1 MSYWVY
7 ENWRAHGH
15 RATVHRG
22 ACGHCNDGS
31 GQGGGTR
38 ADNGQWLG
46 PFNTADEAAAAARAT
61 GGADRRCGSC
71 KP

>member
-22 ACGHCNDGS
+22 DCGHCNDGA
-31 GQGGGTR
+31 GQRGGTR
-38 ADNGQWLG
+38 GDNGRWLG
-46 PFNTADEAAAAARAT
+46 PYKSAADADAVARAT
-61 GGADRRCGSC
+61 GSETRRCGSC
-71 KP
+71 NP

>member
-1 MSYWVY
+1 MTYWVY

-15 RATVHRG
+15 RATVHREE
-22 ACGHCNDGS
+22 CGHCNDGA
-31 GQGGGTR
+31 GQSGGTR
-38 ADNGQWLG
+38 ADNGRWGG
-46 PFNTADEAAAAARAT
+46 PYTSVDKAVAAAQAT